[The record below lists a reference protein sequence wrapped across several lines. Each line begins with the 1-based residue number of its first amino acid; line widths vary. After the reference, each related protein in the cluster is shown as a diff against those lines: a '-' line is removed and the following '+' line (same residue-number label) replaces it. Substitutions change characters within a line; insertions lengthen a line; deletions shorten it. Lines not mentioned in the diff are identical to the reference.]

1 MFLPLTQQNLLTF
14 LWLPCIIA
22 VQEVI
27 FVGIGG
33 RIKEVRKAAGLTQQK
48 FAEAIGL
55 KRNTVGN
62 YEIELISPSDRTI
75 TDICR
80 VFGVSEKWLRTGE
93 GDMSAPE
100 SEGEPLDAMLLGA
113 SLSAREKAL
122 VKSFLE
128 LPQSSREA
136 VVDFVEQCAKE
147 LNSQPQ
153 EIVEPDLASEVAA
166 LKRQNQELLARLE
179 AIEKEDEISGRMP
192 NRKNGADV
200 RSSGLFSGMGNKKS
214 SGV

>member
-1 MFLPLTQQNLLTF
+1 M
-14 LWLPCIIA
+14 
-22 VQEVI
+22 
-27 FVGIGG
+27 GIGE

-48 FAEAIGL
+48 FAESLGL
-55 KRNTVGN
+55 KRNTVGS
-62 YEIELISPSDRTI
+62 YEINQISPSDRTI
-75 TDICR
+75 ADICR